1 MSGKENKQL
10 KIVIYDDA
18 QVLHTRMIVCRL
30 KGIGFLCVSTGDGHV
45 LSILLSTYCEQII
58 LSPIAYLAM
67 IFRWWHS

>member
-18 QVLHTRMIVCRL
+18 QVLHTCMIVMQT
-30 KGIGFLCVSTGDGHV
+30 KGYRVFMRQYGGWSCSQHI
-45 LSILLSTYCEQII
+45 LSTYWEQII